1 MRTDAGGKR
10 QRAHPAR
17 PGVGPKTAKALM
29 NQFKSVAAVR
39 EASTAALENTPG
51 VGPLLAQTIY
61 EYFHT

>member
-1 MRTDAGGKR
+1 M
-10 QRAHPAR
+10 
-17 PGVGPKTAKALM
+17 GPKTAKALM